1 MWPEAAASAFS
12 IQFRQRFAMAIETAT
27 SCLYTPFLIV
37 AIVAVV
43 AISFLSDGEIDV
55 PQNEKSGENP

>member
-27 SCLYTPFLIV
+27 SCLYTPFS
-37 AIVAVV
+37 IVAVV
-43 AISFLSDGEIDV
+43 TISFLSDGEIDV